1 MMKKPVL
8 LTFVLVVVTTT
19 AFYLGRMSAP
29 APRFISQPGDDLSAA
44 FEEYQRGQ
52 RETLAL
58 MQGHPLFANPQM
70 RAEAY
75 RGVLYATVGSIRT
88 AALTDLDHPRF
99 IRAADWSAKSGL
111 DNPDNN
117 YYFAK
122 IRDDEDYVIR
132 GHRGSSRNLIFQLV
146 VGQPGVRDAGS
157 STNVSVLNARDMQME
172 VDGTFEILVS
182 RQDPGDGRNWLANGA
197 GAQTLMAR
205 MTFSDWQ
212 AEHKGYL
219 TIEKV
224 EGEGLAKPVL
234 TSEEMAFR
242 LREIAVH
249 MYDRTASWLQLGER
263 AWLAMPRNALSDPA
277 HARGGLVGQWWSFG
291 SWQLEDDEA
300 LIIRSH
306 RSNASYQGIE
316 LGNRWF
322 VSLDYETRTSSLTL
336 DQAEVAPDGSYYF
349 VVAGKD
355 PGVYNWLDTEAH
367 KSGLIMMRWQG
378 LTGDLPESLKPRA
391 WKVPLA
397 EIEQHLPED
406 TRYISSADR
415 RAQIAARRMAL
426 QRRDAG

>member
-75 RGVLYATVGSIRT
+75 RGVIYATVGSIRT

-122 IRDDEDYVIR
+122 IR
-132 GHRGSSRNLIFQLV
+132 
-146 VGQPGVRDAGS
+146 
-157 STNVSVLNARDMQME
+157 
-172 VDGTFEILVS
+172 
-182 RQDPGDGRNWLANGA
+182 
-197 GAQTLMAR
+197 
-205 MTFSDWQ
+205 
-212 AEHKGYL
+212 
-219 TIEKV
+219 
-224 EGEGLAKPVL
+224 
-234 TSEEMAFR
+234 
-242 LREIAVH
+242 
-249 MYDRTASWLQLGER
+249 
-263 AWLAMPRNALSDPA
+263 
-277 HARGGLVGQWWSFG
+277 
-291 SWQLEDDEA
+291 DDEA

>member
-1 MMKKPVL
+1 MKKA
-8 LTFVLVVVTTT
+8 FLVTILVTVVAVA
-19 AFYLGRMSAP
+19 AFFLGRLSAP
-29 APRFISQPGDDLSAA
+29 APRFISQSEGDLAAA
-44 FEEYQRGQ
+44 FEEFQRGQ
-52 RETLAL
+52 RDTLAL
-58 MQGHPLFANPQM
+58 MQAHPLFADPQM

-75 RGVLYATVGSIRT
+75 RSVLYATVGSIRT

-99 IRAADWSAKSGL
+99 IRATDWSAKSGL

-117 YYFAK
+117 YYFAR

-132 GHRGSSRNLIFQLV
+132 GQRGSSRNLIFQLV

-157 STNVSVLNARDMQME
+157 STNVSVLNAWDMQIE
-172 VDGTFEILVS
+172 DDGTFEILVS
-182 RQDPGDGRNWLANGA
+182 RENPGDGRNWLANGP
-197 GAQTLMAR
+197 GAETLMAR

-219 TIEKV
+219 TIEKARN
-224 EGEGLAKPVL
+224 EGLPKPVL
-234 TSEEMAFR
+234 TPEEMAFR
-242 LREIAVH
+242 LREVAVH
-249 MYDRTASWLQLGER
+249 MYDRTASWLQLAER
-263 AWLAMPRNALSDPA
+263 AWLARQRNAMTAPTRA
-277 HARGGLVGQWWSFG
+277 EGGLVGQWWSFG

-336 DQAEVAPDGSYYF
+336 DQAEVASDGSYYF
-349 VVAGKD
+349 VVSGKD
-355 PGVYNWLDTEAH
+355 PGIYNWLDTEAH
-367 KSGLIMMRWQG
+367 ESGLIMMRWQG
-378 LTGDLPESLKPRA
+378 LTGDLPEAQSPRA

-397 EIEQHLPED
+397 EIEQHLPAD

>member
-1 MMKKPVL
+1 MKKA
-8 LTFVLVVVTTT
+8 FLVTILVTVVAVA
-19 AFYLGRMSAP
+19 AFFLGRLSAP
-29 APRFISQPGDDLSAA
+29 APRFISQSEGDLAAA
-44 FEEYQRGQ
+44 FEEFQRGQ
-52 RETLAL
+52 RDTLAL
-58 MQGHPLFANPQM
+58 MQAHPLFADPQM

-75 RGVLYATVGSIRT
+75 RSVLYATVGSIRT

-99 IRAADWSAKSGL
+99 IRATDWSAKSGL

-117 YYFAK
+117 YYFAR

-132 GHRGSSRNLIFQLV
+132 GQRGSSRNLIFQLV

-157 STNVSVLNARDMQME
+157 STNVSVLNAWDMQIE
-172 VDGTFEILVS
+172 DDGTFEILVS
-182 RQDPGDGRNWLANGA
+182 RENPGDGRNWLANGP
-197 GAQTLMAR
+197 GAETLMAR

-212 AEHKGYL
+212 AEQKGYL
-219 TIEKV
+219 TIEKARN
-224 EGEGLAKPVL
+224 EGLPKPAL
-234 TSEEMAFR
+234 TPEEMAFR
-242 LREIAVH
+242 LREVAVH
-249 MYDRTASWLQLGER
+249 MYDRTASWLQLAER
-263 AWLAMPRNALSDPA
+263 AWLARQRNAMTAPTRA
-277 HARGGLVGQWWSFG
+277 EGGLVGQWWSFG

-336 DQAEVAPDGSYYF
+336 DQAEVASDGSYYF
-349 VVAGKD
+349 VVSGKD
-355 PGVYNWLDTEAH
+355 PGIYNWLDTEAH
-367 KSGLIMMRWQG
+367 ESGLIMMRWQG
-378 LTGDLPESLKPRA
+378 LTGDLPEAQSPRA

-397 EIEQHLPED
+397 EIEQHLPAD